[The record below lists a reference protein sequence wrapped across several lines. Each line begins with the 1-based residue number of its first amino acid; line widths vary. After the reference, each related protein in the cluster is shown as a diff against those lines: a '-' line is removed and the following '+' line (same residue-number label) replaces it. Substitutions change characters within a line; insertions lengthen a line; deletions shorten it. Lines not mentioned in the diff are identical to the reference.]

1 MFGACLAMLS
11 GCMQL
16 AEITQLPVSAGL
28 TGKAGPERLA
38 QNMSKMAV
46 RAFKPRADGKP
57 GVGDEILGAKC
68 TLVSDELRA
77 TVITPQEVILP
88 RFKQRK
94 EFANRGVPGS
104 IVVKCNAGS
113 DEGQVLV
120 TAQEKQ
126 VSTAIG
132 AGLIGAVLTTAV
144 TAAAANSTP
153 WSFPPSVSVV
163 VGE

>member
-1 MFGACLAMLS
+1 
-11 GCMQL
+11 MQL
-16 AEITQLPVSAGL
+16 AEITQPPVSAAM
-28 TGKAGPERLA
+28 TSAAGPERLA
-38 QNMSKMAV
+38 PNTSKMAV
-46 RAFKPRADGKP
+46 RAFKRRTDGKP

-104 IVVKCNAGS
+104 IVVKCQAGP
-113 DEGQVLV
+113 EQGQVLV

-132 AGLIGAVLTTAV
+132 GGLIGAVLTTAV
-144 TAAAANSTP
+144 TAAAASATP
-153 WSFPPSVSVV
+153 WAYPSAVSVV